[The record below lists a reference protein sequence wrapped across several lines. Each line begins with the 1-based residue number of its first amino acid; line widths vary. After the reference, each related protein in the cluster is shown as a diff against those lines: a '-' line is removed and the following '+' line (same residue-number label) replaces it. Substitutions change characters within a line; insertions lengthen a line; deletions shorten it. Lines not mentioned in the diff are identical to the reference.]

1 MSNKLNNLKTISH
14 LIWISQVLTMF
25 RGYNKPSRQN
35 IFGPSSNGGMRQN
48 SLYMRGEGLPFNPH
62 QAALF
67 MHGEGLG
74 SIFGSIFR
82 RIVPLATKAVK
93 KVASSKILRE
103 AGKQVLDTGVSA
115 AANVAA
121 NAISGDK
128 TVGEAASEELQ
139 NARKEIGNAIRN
151 ANLKRT
157 IDDDDDDLKTTSKKK
172 IKKRRKKSVVS
183 TKRKQFRHS
192 VFDDDDDDE

>member
-157 IDDDDDDLKTTSKKK
+157 IDDDDDDVKTTSKKK

-192 VFDDDDDDE
+192 VFDDDDDE

>member
-1 MSNKLNNLKTISH
+1 
-14 LIWISQVLTMF
+14 MF

-35 IFGPSSNGGMRQN
+35 IFGPSANGGT
-48 SLYMRGEGLPFNPH
+48 LYMRGEGLPFNH
-62 QAALF
+62 QHADLF
-67 MHGEGLG
+67 MRGEGLG
-74 SIFGSIFR
+74 SLFGSIFR
-82 RIVPLATKAVK
+82 RIAPLATKAIK

-151 ANLKRT
+151 ANLKRK
-157 IDDDDDDLKTTSKKK
+157 IDDVDDEELKTSSKKK

>member
-1 MSNKLNNLKTISH
+1 
-14 LIWISQVLTMF
+14 MF

-35 IFGPSSNGGMRQN
+35 IFGPSSNGGLRQN

-157 IDDDDDDLKTTSKKK
+157 IDDNDDDVKTTSKKK

-192 VFDDDDDDE
+192 VFDDDDDE

>member
-1 MSNKLNNLKTISH
+1 
-14 LIWISQVLTMF
+14 MF
-25 RGYNKPSRQN
+25 RGYTKPSRQN
-35 IFGPSSNGGMRQN
+35 IFGPSSNGGA
-48 SLYMRGEGLPFNPH
+48 LYMRGEGLPLHHPH
-62 QAALF
+62 AALF
-67 MHGEGLG
+67 MRGEGLG
-74 SIFGSIFR
+74 SFLGSMFR

-121 NAISGDK
+121 NAISGEK

-151 ANLKRT
+151 ANLKRK
-157 IDDDDDDLKTTSKKK
+157 IDDEEPLGKKK
-172 IKKRRKKSVVS
+172 IKKRRKKAIIS
-183 TKRKQFRHS
+183 TKRKPFRRS
-192 VFDDDDDDE
+192 VFDEDSDE

>member
-1 MSNKLNNLKTISH
+1 MYPN
-14 LIWISQVLTMF
+14 SQFPTML

-35 IFGPSSNGGMRQN
+35 IFGPSSNGGT
-48 SLYMRGEGLPFNPH
+48 LYMRGEGLPLNHPH
-62 QAALF
+62 AALF
-67 MHGEGLG
+67 MRGEGLG
-74 SIFGSIFR
+74 SFFGSIFR
-82 RIVPLATKAVK
+82 RIAPLATKAVK

-139 NARKEIGNAIRN
+139 NARKEIGNAIKN
-151 ANLKRT
+151 ANLKRKVEDEDEEFK
-157 IDDDDDDLKTTSKKK
+157 ISSKKK

-192 VFDDDDDDE
+192 VFDDDDDE

>member
-1 MSNKLNNLKTISH
+1 MSNKLNNLKTTSH

-35 IFGPSSNGGMRQN
+35 IFGPSSNGGLRQN

-128 TVGEAASEELQ
+128 TVGETASEELQ

-192 VFDDDDDDE
+192 VFDDDDDE

>member
-1 MSNKLNNLKTISH
+1 
-14 LIWISQVLTMF
+14 MF

-35 IFGPSSNGGMRQN
+35 IFGPSATGGTWANARQN
-48 SLYMRGEGLPFNPH
+48 ALYMRGEGLPFNDYR
-62 QAALF
+62 QDALY
-67 MHGEGLG
+67 MRGEGLG

-139 NARKEIGNAIRN
+139 NARKEIGNAIKN
-151 ANLKRT
+151 ANLKRKVEDEDEEFK
-157 IDDDDDDLKTTSKKK
+157 ISSKKK

-192 VFDDDDDDE
+192 VFDDDDDD

>member
-1 MSNKLNNLKTISH
+1 
-14 LIWISQVLTMF
+14 MF

-35 IFGPSSNGGMRQN
+35 IFGPSAIGGTWANARQN
-48 SLYMRGEGLPFNPH
+48 ALYMRGEGLPFNDH
-62 QAALF
+62 RQDALY
-67 MHGEGLG
+67 MRGEGLG

-82 RIVPLATKAVK
+82 RIVPLAAKAVK

-151 ANLKRT
+151 ANLKRK
-157 IDDDDDDLKTTSKKK
+157 IEDDDDDEEEFTSSRKKK

-192 VFDDDDDDE
+192 VFDDDNDDE

>member
-157 IDDDDDDLKTTSKKK
+157 IDDDDDDVKTTSKKK

>member
-1 MSNKLNNLKTISH
+1 
-14 LIWISQVLTMF
+14 MF

-35 IFGPSSNGGMRQN
+35 IFGPSAIGGTWANARQN
-48 SLYMRGEGLPFNPH
+48 ALYMRGEGLPFNDYR
-62 QAALF
+62 QDTLY
-67 MHGEGLG
+67 MRGEGLG

-151 ANLKRT
+151 ANLKRK
-157 IDDDDDDLKTTSKKK
+157 IEDDDDDEEEFTSSRKKK

-183 TKRKQFRHS
+183 TKRKRFRHS
-192 VFDDDDDDE
+192 VFDDDDDD